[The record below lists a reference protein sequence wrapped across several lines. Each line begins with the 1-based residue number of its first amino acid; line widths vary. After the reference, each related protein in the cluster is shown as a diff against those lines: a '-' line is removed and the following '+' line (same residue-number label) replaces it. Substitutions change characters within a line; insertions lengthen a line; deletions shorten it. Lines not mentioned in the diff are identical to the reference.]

1 MGLVSA
7 IFNFFIKERTGNACR
22 KEKNFVME
30 SEKKCITAL
39 PRVIRKDVFCDKQKE
54 ENLLINPGR
63 EQTVSQD
70 VLVLTS
76 WLLKKSAMSVRDT
89 DVRSNIEKRESFSMC
104 KKDNHVMRTL
114 ASMGISENRGF
125 DKKKQER
132 AYDVLDEM
140 ISALSN
146 LNGLNVAERNFE
158 NNL

>member
-22 KEKNFVME
+22 KEKNFIMQ
-30 SEKKCITAL
+30 SEKKYKSAL
-39 PRVIRKDVFCDKQKE
+39 PRVIRKDAFCDNQSE
-54 ENLLINPGR
+54 EKLLINPEG
-63 EQTVSQD
+63 EETVRQD

-76 WLLKKSAMSVRDT
+76 WLLKKSAMSVRDIAIRT
-89 DVRSNIEKRESFSMC
+89 NIQKREEFSTC
-104 KKDNHVMRTL
+104 KKDNYPMRTL

-125 DKKKQER
+125 DKNKQER